1 MTTAKLQ
8 IGPYPVNGQAVL
20 APMAGLTDQPF
31 RSICRR
37 FGAAFAVTEMTTSD
51 TRLWQTEKSR
61 QRLML
66 TSENGLK
73 IVQIAGAD
81 AHKMQ
86 AAARAAVQLGAEVID
101 INMGCPAKKVCRKLA
116 GSALLKDDGLVRRI
130 LEAVANAVAVPVT
143 LKMRTGWD
151 PEHRNGV
158 RIAKLA
164 ESVGIKSIAV
174 HGRTRACMFRGKAEY
189 ETIRAIKSVVSIP
202 VFANGDIG
210 EPSEA
215 ARILDQT
222 GADGVMIGRAAL
234 GQPWI
239 FQQISSFLET
249 KVLPKPLSI
258 AIRRDIILEHLDAL
272 YQLYGKDRG
281 VRVARKH
288 LSWYCRYLER
298 AGEFR
303 DFFVRV
309 ETVSEQKRLT
319 REFFDRYDEQG
330 RVAKQKRSREG
341 VPDQCQ
347 EREPR
352 KLRQENPTDP
362 ERTTRIIR
370 YRSGT
375 DHLEAS
381 LRKR

>member
-8 IGPYPVNGQAVL
+8 IGPHPVNGQAVL

-37 FGAAFAVTEMTTSD
+37 FGAALAVSEMTTSD
-51 TRLWQTEKSR
+51 VTLWQTEKSR

-81 AHKMQ
+81 ADKMRT
-86 AAARAAVQLGAEVID
+86 AAQAAVQLGADVID

-116 GSALLKDDGLVRRI
+116 GSALLKDENLVRDI
-130 LEAVANAVAVPVT
+130 LEAVANAVSVPVT

-151 PEHRNGV
+151 PDHRNGV
-158 RIAKLA
+158 GIAKLA
-164 ESVGIKSIAV
+164 ESTGIKSIAV
-174 HGRTRACMFRGKAEY
+174 HGRTRACMFRGNAEF

-210 EPSEA
+210 GPSDA
-215 ARILDQT
+215 ARILNQT
-222 GADGVMIGRAAL
+222 KADGVMIGRAAL

-239 FQQISSFLET
+239 FQQISSFLQT

-288 LSWYCRYLER
+288 LSWYCRYLEK
-298 AGEFR
+298 AGRFR
-303 DFFVRV
+303 DIFVRV

-319 REFFDRYDEQG
+319 KEFFDRYDEQG
-330 RVAKQKRSREG
+330 RVAVQKRSREG

-347 EREPR
+347 RREPR
-352 KLRQENPTDP
+352 KLRQENPLDL
-362 ERTTRIIR
+362 ERTRKITR

-375 DHLEAS
+375 DHLEA
-381 LRKR
+381 